1 MIVFCESVNL
11 EFGVFLSIFSKLLAL
26 SIISSAYK
34 LPSPF
39 LASVLTTSLSLSLNS
54 SLNFLSVMLIG
65 LIPRFSGNTYFFLE
79 LMFLLLNCFRLRGN
93 IMLFSSSKRIIFPLS
108 NNSTMIVYILS
119 FLTLISMT
127 RSKLC

>member
-65 LIPRFSGNTYFFLE
+65 LIPRSSGNTYFF
-79 LMFLLLNCFRLRGN
+79 FRAN
-93 IMLFSSSKRIIFPLS
+93 V
-108 NNSTMIVYILS
+108 ST
-119 FLTLISMT
+119 T
-127 RSKLC
+127 